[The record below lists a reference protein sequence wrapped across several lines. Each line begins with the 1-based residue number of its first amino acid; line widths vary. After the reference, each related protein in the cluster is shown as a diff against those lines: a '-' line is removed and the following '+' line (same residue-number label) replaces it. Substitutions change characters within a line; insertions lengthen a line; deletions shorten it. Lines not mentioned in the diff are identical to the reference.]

1 MSSSCSDSRD
11 GVDKSRGI
19 FVRSVHSSIHKASK
33 LRSFFSQFGEVVYVK
48 IRKNGNANVSFHTEG
63 AAQLALNQY
72 KLTPHVFTIEGWPL
86 QIEESRFFT
95 QHRGFQSLYSTLGI
109 DDRGNKQAKMVK
121 AAGALEARAVA
132 ATSRDAL
139 DDCNAL
145 RALLVSRMAKEG
157 LAADGARRGG
167 ALAAAAAPVSL
178 VAAQMFEA
186 VLAKLDHA
194 LAEASKRVV
203 AAEAAEAFFHLST
216 YPQSGGELE
225 AAGGST

>member
-1 MSSSCSDSRD
+1 M
-11 GVDKSRGI
+11 
-19 FVRSVHSSIHKASK
+19 HSSIHKASK

-48 IRKNGNANVSFHTEG
+48 IRKNGNHRSTVTDVIPALTLHPAPTGNANVSFHTEG

-86 QIEESRFFT
+86 QIEEARFFT

-109 DDRGNKQAKMVK
+109 DDRGNNQAKMVK